1 MKRGPKSKALQPFS
15 DKDMQKQKDDQKQQ
29 GKDADKKRKSLILCD
44 DTQQKPHKA
53 SNFNTDNIHTA
64 FFEAKQEVMHWE
76 DLSSQ
81 ITKKIEQKEREL
93 QKQKIDLM
101 HKNQEAPVASSAV
114 AQQEEYER
122 QCQQVKNMNYCE
134 RRHLYR
140 KKLY

>member
-29 GKDADKKRKSLILCD
+29 GKDADKKRESLILCD

-81 ITKKIEQKEREL
+81 ITKKSNRKNESCRNRKSISCT
-93 QKQKIDLM
+93 KI
-101 HKNQEAPVASSAV
+101 K
-114 AQQEEYER
+114 
-122 QCQQVKNMNYCE
+122 
-134 RRHLYR
+134 RHLLR
-140 KKLY
+140 ALL